1 MLTCNDYYIL
11 ATSLVFSCHG
21 LKLHS
26 HISISFISHA
36 YSARKSSLRSWIKR
50 FPCKAS
56 QGGSARFQQQF
67 PSKLPSPCPSG
78 LLSRNSFLLF
88 KFFFPSLM
96 KELSLSTKEGSC
108 LILSRTKATPSSI
121 FQESPFSS
129 TSLSQQIPL
138 RKESSAL
145 PSACLEG
152 LCGFEV
158 PLRLFISMTSDHCE
172 SLWSRKRT
180 LLHLTIYKTDW
191 KESST
196 QMRIQSKY
204 NREKR
209 RRLRTVGKQ
218 HTLTILLS
226 VGNTSACFCSCSASW
241 KVCRE
246 KFANWVTEK

>member
-1 MLTCNDYYIL
+1 MQSQPEWLSPVSAAAPTQTAL
-11 ATSLVFSCHG
+11 SLSFRTVKG
-21 LKLHS
+21 LS
-26 HISISFISHA
+26 SFA
-36 YSARKSSLRSWIKR
+36 W
-50 FPCKAS
+50 
-56 QGGSARFQQQF
+56 
-67 PSKLPSPCPSG
+67 
-78 LLSRNSFLLF
+78 
-88 KFFFPSLM
+88 M
-96 KELSLSTKEGSC
+96 KELSPSTKEDRC

-121 FQESPFSS
+121 FQESPFSNVS
-129 TSLSQQIPL
+129 MSQQIPL
-138 RKESSAL
+138 RRASSAL
-145 PSACLEG
+145 PCACLEG
-152 LCGFEV
+152 FWGFEV
-158 PLRLFISMTSDHCE
+158 PLKLFISMTSDHCE
-172 SLWSRKRT
+172 SLWSRIRA

-209 RRLRTVGKQ
+209 INIRTVGKQ

>member
-1 MLTCNDYYIL
+1 M
-11 ATSLVFSCHG
+11 G
-21 LKLHS
+21 W
-26 HISISFISHA
+26 SFIPTFQSFICHA

-50 FPCKAS
+50 FPWRSRAHQHFVKHFHAKP
-56 QGGSARFQQQF
+56 ARVAQPGFSSSSH
-67 PSKLPSPCPSG
+67 PKCP
-78 LLSRNSFLLF
+78 LLVLQDYYQWTLFFLL

-96 KELSLSTKEGSC
+96 KELSLSTKEGPC

-129 TSLSQQIPL
+129 TSMSQQIPL

-145 PSACLEG
+145 PCACLEG

-158 PLRLFISMTSDHCE
+158 PLRLFISMTSDRCE

-180 LLHLTIYKTDW
+180 LLHLTIYKTGW

-209 RRLRTVGKQ
+209 RNIRTVGKQ

-226 VGNTSACFCSCSASW
+226 VGNTSASFCSCSASW